1 MTAVTPAAGDSW
13 KAPCR
18 IAGLRSG
25 WARRPT
31 SLQQLPAAIP
41 GEVVS
46 DVVLPVSEAVTNASC
61 VGSCNIQLVKVA
73 VGVQGGWIEATICDQ
88 APLPAALPW
97 RALAGVGG
105 G

>member
-13 KAPCR
+13 KSRLP
-18 IAGLRSG
+18 AGLRWCGRAPPS
-25 WARRPT
+25 R
-31 SLQQLPAAIP
+31 SQELPAAIP

-97 RALAGVGG
+97 RAHAGVGG